1 MLFHFFIRRWIL
13 SFGFMASVFYLR
25 FLLFYPAI
33 GVRRITRWILCPFP
47 GISSLLPSNWRYLI
61 NAPSFFPRALPEIFS
76 FLPSNWRRIT
86 RWILCPFPGI
96 SSLLPSNWRY
106 LINAPSFFP
115 RALPEIFSFLPSNW
129 RRITRWILSFGFMAS
144 VLYLGFLLFCPAIG
158 GMATAAASTVS
169 FVPELGAIPC
179 EPFDAS
185 SAVAAAPKLLRISNV
200 SESTR
205 GWMTLVH
212 VVEADRVKVASHGSI
227 SKSFRLF
234 RFGDSQGI
242 KVSAIVYDDNV
253 PCVDGLLLPFRK
265 YYISNA
271 EIRRLAELP
280 PDCFYPFYWV
290 INSDT
295 SIREA
300 TDVGLPVLP
309 FYFGLRSYD
318 SLHFVADTNNLINI
332 MGVVVNSL
340 PARDVYVEG
349 ILRRERDI
357 IIVDQG
363 KRPIILTLFGDYESI
378 EGRAIENLMHAMP
391 IIIAIRVR
399 VTTKKC
405 LSLSIHPSSIVLVCP
420 DVLEAKLLDAW
431 CTDNISELV
440 RLVFDERAY
449 LDPTVLLPP
458 VRDLT
463 VTTIADVLSCDPFDW
478 GNAWIKGHVEVAWPC
493 ARSWH
498 MACPH
503 CYELYDYATTLG
515 TLCLSCGLGIYAFP
529 RAWIRLTVH
538 DDTGYVNVIAL
549 GAEAERLIG
558 VSAVYMY
565 ASTDDENF
573 ALYCRVSRQIKR
585 SKLLLYIKRSTDVI
599 RTETTTRYTVVACY
613 PA

>member
-33 GVRRITRWILCPFP
+33 GV
-47 GISSLLPSNWRYLI
+47 
-61 NAPSFFPRALPEIFS
+61 
-76 FLPSNWRRIT
+76 RRIT

-169 FVPELGAIPC
+169 FVPELGAIP
-179 EPFDAS
+179 S
-185 SAVAAAPKLLRISNV
+185 VAAAPKLLRISNV

>member
-86 RWILCPFPGI
+86 RWIL
-96 SSLLPSNWRY
+96 
-106 LINAPSFFP
+106 
-115 RALPEIFSFLPSNW
+115 
-129 RRITRWILSFGFMAS
+129 SFGFMAS
-144 VLYLGFLLFCPAIG
+144 VLYLGFLLFCPAIGGISLMHPRFSHVLYLRFFLFYPAIG

-169 FVPELGAIPC
+169 FVPELGAIP
-179 EPFDAS
+179 S
-185 SAVAAAPKLLRISNV
+185 VAAAPKLLRISNV

>member
-33 GVRRITRWILCPFP
+33 GGVLHD
-47 GISSLLPSNWRYLI
+47 
-61 NAPSFFPRALPEIFS
+61 
-76 FLPSNWRRIT
+76 
-86 RWILCPFPGI
+86 
-96 SSLLPSNWRY
+96 
-106 LINAPSFFP
+106 
-115 RALPEIFSFLPSNW
+115 
-129 RRITRWILSFGFMAS
+129 GFY
-144 VLYLGFLLFCPAIG
+144 VLFLGFLLFCPAIGGISLMHPRFSHVLYLRFFLFYPAIGGVLHDGFYVLFLGFLLFCPAIGGISLMHPRFSHVLYLRFFLFYPAIG

-169 FVPELGAIPC
+169 FVPELGAIP
-179 EPFDAS
+179 S
-185 SAVAAAPKLLRISNV
+185 VAAAPKLLRISNV